1 MTVLPS
7 AEKVDAPDRDAIV
20 RVVQLY
26 VDGFNDCDVDKFI
39 QAFHEDAWIF
49 FTHRDGTLY
58 KGLIAD
64 SFEEW
69 ATPPAQRIVGRVISV
84 TQAGEI
90 ASVLL
95 GFDNADDLFDGWVDL
110 HTLLRIDGTWKIMNK
125 TATHCSRAA
134 WAAPKAQDE
143 QDARS
148 KPHSATCPTDEAS
161 CVRVRVRLRAYWGVK
176 KFWAPGREP
185 NLTNSKG
192 NVMSLTGWGVRLV
205 VAVAVV

>member
-1 MTVLPS
+1 MSVLQPDVRM
-7 AEKVDAPDRDAIV
+7 AAPDREDIV

-26 VDGFNDCDVDKFI
+26 IDGFNDCDVDKFK

-49 FTHRDGTLY
+49 FTYRDGTLY

-84 TQAGEI
+84 TQAGDI

-95 GFDNADDLFDGWVDL
+95 GFDNADDLSDGWVDL
-110 HTLLRIDGTWKIMNK
+110 HTLLRIDGAWKIMNK

-134 WAAPKAQDE
+134 WAAPTVSGE
-143 QDARS
+143 HDA
-148 KPHSATCPTDEAS
+148 PA
-161 CVRVRVRLRAYWGVK
+161 
-176 KFWAPGREP
+176 EP
-185 NLTNSKG
+185 
-192 NVMSLTGWGVRLV
+192 R
-205 VAVAVV
+205 

>member
-7 AEKVDAPDRDAIV
+7 AEKLDAPDRDAIV

-84 TQAGEI
+84 TQAGDI

-95 GFDNADDLFDGWVDL
+95 GFDNADDLFDGSGGSTHAASHRRDL
-110 HTLLRIDGTWKIMNK
+110 EDHEQDSNALQQSGLGRSQSARRTGRAGLSRIQPRVQLTRP
-125 TATHCSRAA
+125 SRACA
-134 WAAPKAQDE
+134 
-143 QDARS
+143 
-148 KPHSATCPTDEAS
+148 
-161 CVRVRVRLRAYWGVK
+161 CVRATRVL
-176 KFWAPGREP
+176 
-185 NLTNSKG
+185 
-192 NVMSLTGWGVRLV
+192 GWSFSDRCS
-205 VAVAVV
+205 